1 MIYVHAIFGT
11 LFCYLAKVILQT
23 NVIRIQRKS
32 LTMRYLFA
40 LCFVVYVVSVPIG
53 ANIFGAPPTYSL
65 PSPPEAAMQSQA
77 SSPSGNVGTG
87 GLPTSPNTNN
97 SSSTL
102 SWGGVNYPSS
112 SSSSFVMPTQAQIEQ
127 DFGILNV
134 PQGMENGENAYSN
147 YGISTPAPVDL
158 EAFEWQVLPRDIMY
172 RAYLASTKES
182 RLAAQLTH
190 ETDHDLLWDGWAG
203 GRFGLVRYGNRNPI
217 YQRGLQVDIEAAGLV
232 RLDVMNDVDVQSV
245 DFRAGVPVSIGWGQH
260 QSRFGYYHLSSH
272 TGDEFMLKNPTHQRL
287 NFARDVLFIGH
298 AYYLSPEFRL
308 YGELGWAF
316 YTDVSKEWE
325 VQFGFDYSPR
335 LPTGRKGV
343 PFFAV
348 HGHLREELDFGGG
361 LSAQAGWAWKGE
373 QGSGIFR
380 TGLQYYNGMSPQY
393 SFFNRH
399 EQQIGIG
406 VWYDY

>member
-1 MIYVHAIFGT
+1 MIYEQAIFSI
-11 LFCYLAKVILQT
+11 LDDYLAKVILQT
-23 NVIRIQRKS
+23 DVIRIQRKS

-40 LCFVVYVVSVPIG
+40 WCFATFMVFASIE
-53 ANIFGAPPTYSL
+53 ASTTLGAPPTYML
-65 PSPPEAAMQSQA
+65 PSPPEATMQPQVSPPAA
-77 SSPSGNVGTG
+77 SSGSLPS
-87 GLPTSPNTNN
+87 PN
-97 SSSTL
+97 SSSSNANL

-112 SSSSFVMPTQAQIEQ
+112 SNSFVMPTQAQIEQ
-127 DFGILNV
+127 DFGILNT
-134 PQGMENGENAYSN
+134 PQEIETGENAYSN

-217 YQRGLQVDIEAAGLV
+217 YQRGVQVDIEAAGLV

-272 TGDEFMLKNPTHQRL
+272 TGDEFMLKNPSHKRL

-298 AYYLSPEFRL
+298 AYYLTPEFRL

-361 LSAQAGWAWKGE
+361 VSAQAGWAWKGE

-393 SFFNRH
+393 SFFNQH

>member
-1 MIYVHAIFGT
+1 MIYVQAIFSIVDG
-11 LFCYLAKVILQT
+11 YLAKVILQT
-23 NVIRIQRKS
+23 DVIRIQRKS

-40 LCFVVYVVSVPIG
+40 WCFATFMVLASIE
-53 ANIFGAPPTYSL
+53 ASTTLGAPPAYML
-65 PSPPEAAMQSQA
+65 PSPPEATIQPQA
-77 SSPSGNVGTG
+77 SPPTRSSGSLPSP
-87 GLPTSPNTNN
+87 N
-97 SSSTL
+97 SSSSAGNL

-112 SSSSFVMPTQAQIEQ
+112 GNSFVMPTQAQIEQ
-127 DFGILNV
+127 DFGILNT
-134 PQGMENGENAYSN
+134 PQEVETGENAYSN

-217 YQRGLQVDIEAAGLV
+217 YQRGVQVDIEAAGLV

-245 DFRAGVPVSIGWGQH
+245 DFRAGIPVSIGWGQH

-272 TGDEFMLKNPTHQRL
+272 TGDEFMLKNPSHQRL

-361 LSAQAGWAWKGE
+361 VSAQAGWAWKGE
-373 QGSGIFR
+373 QGSGILR